1 LGVIILSDGWFYG
14 SGGRSRS
21 RDSWLWVVVIVFMVL
36 NVGVLS
42 YFTYFRAPG
51 GSGDIDAL
59 NAELDSLRFQI
70 SSAQAEIARL
80 REEIRVGELPADTD
94 NLILTQLYNRT
105 RDSVVLISVRTS
117 TGPGT
122 GSGFVYDKEGR
133 IITNNHVV
141 EGAIEGSIEVTF
153 LDGTIVEAEVLGR
166 DPYSDMAVIQVD
178 LPPGRLEPVKL
189 GASSDMLVGETVVAI
204 GNPFGLANTMT
215 LGIVSAVGRQA
226 SAPGNYVIVDV
237 IQTDAAI
244 NPGNS
249 GGPLLNLRGEV
260 VGMNTWI
267 LSDTGQFSGIGF
279 AVPSDTIQRE
289 IESLIETGTYQHP
302 WIGIVGREMTPDVAG
317 AMGLDRDTRGTLVI
331 EVSDGGPAEEAGLQ
345 GGDTQTTIDGTLV
358 SIGGDVIIGADDK
371 TMNSFYDL
379 IFYVSRYK
387 RPGDVLTLT
396 VIRDRKVMDIE
407 LTLGVRPNP

>member
-1 LGVIILSDGWFYG
+1 LSDERFYG
-14 SGGRSRS
+14 SSGRSRS
-21 RDSWLWVVVIVFMVL
+21 RDSWLWVVVIVFMVMNL
-36 NVGVLS
+36 GVLS
-42 YFTYFRAPG
+42 YFTFYRAPG
-51 GSGDIDAL
+51 GSGDLEAL
-59 NAELDSLRFQI
+59 NAELDSLRFQL
-70 SSAQAEIARL
+70 SSAQAKIDSL
-80 REEIRVGELPADTD
+80 RDEIRMGQLPPDTD
-94 NLILTQLYNRT
+94 NLILTQLYNRS
-105 RDSVVLISVRTS
+105 RYSVVLISVRTS
-117 TGPGT
+117 SGPGT

-141 EGAIEGSIEVTF
+141 EEATSIDVTF
-153 LDGTIVEAEVLGR
+153 LDGSIVEAELVGR

-178 LPPGRLEPVKL
+178 LPPERLEPMKL
-189 GASSDMLVGETVVAI
+189 GTSSDLLVGETVVAI

-215 LGIVSAVGRQA
+215 MGIVSAVGRQA

-279 AVPSDTIQRE
+279 AVPSDTVKRE
-289 IESLIETGTYQHP
+289 IDSLIETGTYQHP
-302 WIGIVGREMTPDVAG
+302 WIGIVGREITPDIAE
-317 AMGLDRDTRGTLVI
+317 AMGLDRDTRGTLVV
-331 EVSDGGPAEEAGLQ
+331 ELSEGGPAEEAGLR
-345 GGDTQTTIDGTLV
+345 GGDRQVAVDGTV
-358 SIGGDVIIGADDK
+358 MTIGGDVIIGADGK

-387 RPGDVLTLT
+387 RPGDVITMT
-396 VIRDRKVMDIE
+396 VIRGREIIDID
-407 LTLGVRPNP
+407 LTLGVRPSP

>member
-1 LGVIILSDGWFYG
+1 MSDEWLYG
-14 SGGRSRS
+14 SSGRSRS

-42 YFTYFRAPG
+42 YFTFYRAP
-51 GSGDIDAL
+51 GSGDIEAL
-59 NAELDSLRFQI
+59 NAELDSLRFQL
-70 SSAQAEIARL
+70 SSAQAEIDSL
-80 REEIRVGELPADTD
+80 RDEVRVGELPIDTD

-105 RDSVVLISVRTS
+105 RDSVVLISVRTP
-117 TGPGT
+117 TGDGT

-141 EGAIEGSIEVTF
+141 EEATSIDVTF
-153 LDGTIVEAEVLGR
+153 LDGSISEAELVGR

-178 LPPGRLEPVKL
+178 LPSERLEPVKL
-189 GASSDMLVGETVVAI
+189 GDSSDLLVGETVVAI

-260 VGMNTWI
+260 IGMNTWI

-289 IESLIETGTYQHP
+289 IDSLIESGTYQHP
-302 WIGIVGREMTPDVAG
+302 WIGIVGREMTPDIAE

-331 EVSDGGPAEEAGLQ
+331 ELSEAGPAEEAGLQ
-345 GGDTQTTIDGTLV
+345 GGDTPTTIDGVPV
-358 SIGGDVIIGADDK
+358 SIGGDVIIGADGK

-387 RPGDVLTLT
+387 KPGDVLTLT
-396 VIRDRKVMDIE
+396 VIRDREIIDID
-407 LTLGVRPNP
+407 LTLGVRPSS

>member
-1 LGVIILSDGWFYG
+1 MSDERFYG
-14 SGGRSRS
+14 SSGRSRS
-21 RDSWLWVVVIVFMVL
+21 RDSWLWVVVLVFMVMNL
-36 NVGVLS
+36 GVLS
-42 YFTYFRAPG
+42 YFTFYRAPG
-51 GSGDIDAL
+51 RSGDLEAL
-59 NAELDSLRFQI
+59 NAELDSLRFQL
-70 SSAQAEIARL
+70 SSAQAKIDSL
-80 REEIRVGELPADTD
+80 REEIRMGQLPPDTD
-94 NLILTQLYNRT
+94 NLILTQLYNRS
-105 RDSVVLISVRTS
+105 RYSVVLISVRTS
-117 TGPGT
+117 SGPGT

-141 EGAIEGSIEVTF
+141 EEATNIDVTF
-153 LDGTIVEAEVLGR
+153 LDGSIVEAELVGR

-178 LPPGRLEPVKL
+178 LPPERLEPMKL
-189 GASSDMLVGETVVAI
+189 GTSSDLLVGETVVAI

-215 LGIVSAVGRQA
+215 MGIVSAVGRQA

-279 AVPSDTIQRE
+279 AVPSDTVKRE
-289 IESLIETGTYQHP
+289 IDSLIETGTYQHP
-302 WIGIVGREMTPDVAG
+302 WIGIVGREITPDIAE
-317 AMGLDRDTRGTLVI
+317 AMGLDRDTRGTLVV
-331 EVSDGGPAEEAGLQ
+331 ELSEGGPAEEAGLR
-345 GGDTQTTIDGTLV
+345 GGDRQVAVDGTV
-358 SIGGDVIIGADDK
+358 MTIGGDVIIGADGK

-387 RPGDVLTLT
+387 RPGDVITMT
-396 VIRDRKVMDIE
+396 VIRGREIIDID
-407 LTLGVRPNP
+407 LTLGVRPSP

>member
-1 LGVIILSDGWFYG
+1 MSDEWLYG
-14 SGGRSRS
+14 SSGRSRS

-36 NVGVLS
+36 NMGVLS
-42 YFTYFRAPG
+42 YFTFYRAPG
-51 GSGDIDAL
+51 SSDIEAL
-59 NAELDSLRFQI
+59 NAELDSLRFQL
-70 SSAQAEIARL
+70 SSAQAEIDSL
-80 REEIRVGELPADTD
+80 REEVRVGELPTDTD

-105 RDSVVLISVRTS
+105 RDSVVLISVRTP
-117 TGPGT
+117 TGDGT

-141 EGAIEGSIEVTF
+141 EDATRIDVTF
-153 LDGTIVEAEVLGR
+153 LDGSISEAELVGR
-166 DPYSDMAVIQVD
+166 DPYSDMAVIQID
-178 LPPGRLEPVKL
+178 LPPERLEPVKL
-189 GASSDMLVGETVVAI
+189 GESGDLLVGETVVAI

-260 VGMNTWI
+260 IGMNTWI

-289 IESLIETGTYQHP
+289 IGSLIETGTYQHP
-302 WIGIVGREMTPDVAG
+302 WIGIVGREATPDIAE
-317 AMGLDRDTRGTLVI
+317 AMGLDEDTRGTLVI
-331 EVSDGGPAEEAGLQ
+331 ELSEGGPAEAAGLQ
-345 GGDTQTTIDGTLV
+345 GGDTQTTIDGVPV
-358 SIGGDVIIGADDK
+358 SIGGDVIIGADGK

-387 RPGDVLTLT
+387 KPGDVLTLT
-396 VIRDRKVMDIE
+396 VIRDKEIIDIE
-407 LTLGVRPNP
+407 LTLGVRPSP

>member
-1 LGVIILSDGWFYG
+1 VIGLSDGWFYG
-14 SGGRSRS
+14 SSGRSRS
-21 RDSWLWVVVIVFMVL
+21 RDSWLWVIVIVFMVM

-42 YFTYFRAPG
+42 YFTFYRTPSE
-51 GSGDIDAL
+51 SGDIDAL
-59 NAELDSLRFQI
+59 NAELDSLRFQL
-70 SSAQAEIARL
+70 SSAQAEIDGL
-80 REEIRVGELPADTD
+80 REQIRVGELPTDTD

-105 RDSVVLISVRTS
+105 RDSVVLISVRTPS
-117 TGPGT
+117 GGGT
-122 GSGFVYDKEGR
+122 GSGFLYDKEGR

-141 EGAIEGSIEVTF
+141 EDATSIDVTF
-153 LDGTIVEAEVLGR
+153 LDGSIAEAELVGR

-178 LPPGRLEPVKL
+178 LSSERLEPVKL
-189 GASSDMLVGETVVAI
+189 GASSDLLVGETVVAI

-279 AVPSDTIQRE
+279 AVPSDTIKRE
-289 IESLIETGTYQHP
+289 IGSLIESGTYQHP
-302 WIGIVGREMTPDVAG
+302 WIGIVGREMMPDLAE
-317 AMGLDRDTRGTLVI
+317 AIGLDRDTLGTLVI
-331 EVSDGGPAEEAGLQ
+331 EVSDGGPAEAAGLQ

-358 SIGGDVIIGADDK
+358 TIGGDVIIGADGK

-387 RPGDVLTLT
+387 RPGEVLTLT
-396 VIRDRKVMDIE
+396 VIRDKEIMDIE
-407 LTLGVRPNP
+407 LTLGVRPSP